1 MLQSISFINNNKID
15 ELIMKKYS
23 SKYDEDINSSI
34 ISMGNN
40 GNTKW
45 IPLLEDNLDHNNST
59 IRTNSCISL
68 SYLGNEEHLDQIK
81 ELLEDE
87 ELEAQ
92 KAAVLGISNISGIYA
107 KSLLEQLRFS
117 SEPEIVELSKIKLSE
132 IKADEGLDSSDASE
146 SEIEETQEYLKEENI
161 DDFDEYN
168 AAEIE
173 GWGSLNSDG
182 TSFIAPDA
190 IDDDIDDPIKSLA
203 DYEKPIDQPR
213 IDD

>member
-1 MLQSISFINNNKID
+1 MCIRD
-15 ELIMKKYS
+15 RKKYS

-190 IDDDIDDPIKSLA
+190 IDDEIDDPIKSLA
-203 DYEKPIDQPR
+203 EYEKPIDQPR